1 VGCRSGGERSWDAAV
16 KSARSELEKAGDLEG
31 RLEGYAQK
39 AASISQTIDLL
50 DQARPALALIDGLRG
65 VEVPLVGDGW
75 QILLA
80 LVSVATVDGAKL
92 IARLEET
99 LSRLVALKQS
109 LDQLEGLPELA
120 DGVRAFRANPNR
132 RTLAE
137 LSAAAGGSTPS
148 LRQLHAD
155 LGEVVGPLED
165 VAGKLDGLVTG
176 LRSAA
181 DADVPIVSDVARQA
195 ADRIGPLVG
204 PLLTLRDD
212 LSRLYRDLGADA
224 AFLEKIQEIVQ
235 RVEERE

>member
-1 VGCRSGGERSWDAAV
+1 MGCRSGGERSWDAAV
-16 KSARSELEKAGDLEG
+16 KSAQSELEKAGDLEG

-50 DQARPALALIDGLRG
+50 DQARPALELIDGLRG

-109 LDQLEGLPELA
+109 LDKLEGLPKSAEA
-120 DGVRAFRANPNR
+120 VRAFRTNPNR
-132 RTLAE
+132 RTLVE
-137 LSAAAGGSTPS
+137 LSAAAEGSAPL
-148 LRQLHAD
+148 LRQLHTD

-165 VAGKLDGLVTG
+165 VAGKLSGLVSG

-195 ADRIGPLVG
+195 AERIGPLVG
-204 PLLTLRDD
+204 PLPTLRDD
-212 LSRLYRDLGADA
+212 LSQLYRDLGADTA
-224 AFLEKIQEIVQ
+224 LLEKIQEIEG